1 MLSRSWS
8 DGTTPAAIAVDPSWP
23 LIGPLKTTNSPLAFF
38 AFWHPGKALWGAYL
52 FGAAIA
58 FQLQAQVMGL
68 KIPSYILEMFPYLLT
83 IVVLTVV
90 TVRNRRAGQTFM
102 PAALGLPF
110 FRGDKH

>member
-1 MLSRSWS
+1 MVLTSFWVDDLTAGRGW
-8 DGTTPAAIAVDPSWP
+8 IAVA
-23 LIGPLKTTNSPLAFF
+23 LVIF
-38 AFWHPGKALWGAYL
+38 AFWHPGKALLGAYL

-90 TVRNRRAGQTFM
+90 TVRNRRVGQTFM